1 VSFDHHDPRFVEDPA
16 GVFGA
21 IREESPLV
29 HSDLYGGFWMLTRYD
44 DVTHAALDYESFT
57 SSVPGTTIIPPS
69 QPRTHPLV
77 PIEMDPPAHTKY
89 RGLVNALFSRA
100 RIDALR
106 PDLEALATS
115 LVEPIA
121 RNGGGDVM
129 AEFAHPMSLGALALL
144 MNLPQD
150 DKERWFDWVE
160 RMFANALIDPENQKE
175 AVRDVE
181 AYLDALIAERKAVPR
196 DDFIGM
202 LLEAEVDGARLSDL
216 DVRQFGI
223 LMLLAGYETTS
234 GAMGLSL
241 MHLAQNPEQRA
252 QLMSDAKRLSHDAVN
267 ELLRFISPVQVFCRN
282 AGHDLDLH
290 GEKIPEGD
298 VVLLAY
304 GSANRDPRAF
314 EEPDRCIL
322 DRHPNKHVAFG
333 HGHHLCLGA
342 NLARLELTI
351 MIERFAELFPNFE
364 LDPERAPTWK
374 RRGDIRGLSSL
385 YLVAEGASA
394 RADGRVAGGVARAHR
409 E

>member
-16 GVFGA
+16 TVFGP
-21 IREESPLV
+21 IREETPLV

-44 DVTHAALDYESFT
+44 DVTNATLDYESFT

-106 PDLEALATS
+106 PELEALATS

-121 RNGGGDVM
+121 HKGGGDVM
-129 AEFAHPMSLGALALL
+129 SEFAHPMSLGALARL
-144 MNLPQD
+144 MNLPED
-150 DKERWFDWVE
+150 DEERWFDWIE
-160 RMFANALIDPENQKE
+160 RMFANALNDPENQRE
-175 AVRDVE
+175 AVHDVE
-181 AYLDALIAERKAVPR
+181 AYLDALIAERKAEPH

-202 LLEAEVDGARLSDL
+202 LLEAEVDGERLSDV

-252 QLMSDAKRLSHDAVN
+252 QLMANATTLAHDAVN

-282 AGHDLDLH
+282 AGHELDLY

-314 EEPDRCIL
+314 DEPDRCIL
-322 DRHPNKHVAFG
+322 DRRPNKHVAFG

-351 MIERFAELFPNFE
+351 MIERFAELFPNFA

-385 YLVAEGASA
+385 HLVSTSRDERA
-394 RADGRVAGGVARAHR
+394 RRVDPVVVSRSL
-409 E
+409 